1 MAIEIEMKIGENRK
15 TDATES
21 CRSSKIN
28 YLIKMN
34 NLRKFIEMCLWWIV

>member
-21 CRSSKIN
+21 RVDQAK
-28 YLIKMN
+28 LI
-34 NLRKFIEMCLWWIV
+34 I